1 MTKVYFPYISGLHLQ
16 IRAGNS
22 LNLDSDERVLCYAN
36 ALTFVK
42 HLRMGVGWPRS
53 QPLGT
58 FSPTPDLSGDWGLG
72 TGTGDAL
79 EIELNHQWPRT

>member
-1 MTKVYFPYISGLHLQ
+1 MTKIYFPYISGLHLQ

-22 LNLDSDERVLCYAN
+22 VNVESDERVFRYAN
-36 ALTFVK
+36 ALTFET

-53 QPLGT
+53 QQLGT

-72 TGTGDAL
+72 TGTGDGL
-79 EIELNHQWPRT
+79 EIELNHQWPMT